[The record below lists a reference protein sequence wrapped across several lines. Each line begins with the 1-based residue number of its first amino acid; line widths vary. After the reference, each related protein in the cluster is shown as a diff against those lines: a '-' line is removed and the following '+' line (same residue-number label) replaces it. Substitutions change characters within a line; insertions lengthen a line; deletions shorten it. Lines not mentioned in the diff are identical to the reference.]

1 MLNQFCCLMTVGI
14 TLLLPAAARAQS
26 PATAADD
33 AVRPLTLSLLTQQ
46 EQKEEVAAT
55 EEIVTGELLDWE
67 ELQDIQAFVW
77 LEDPQPLP
85 TGAWRV
91 EIEASWATRSGGPPG
106 KRRIGLAPVP
116 IPGPP
121 TLMPSAPL
129 PLRLPLVPGARPLP
143 LLPIFWGPNQQPF
156 TFLPGPVGF
165 LPAPPGL
172 ALLPFPRKRE
182 RHRMD
187 DSTDLT
193 VKLSHRPR
201 GPEWLR
207 NMELQLSL
215 PLELGDGDVEGNG
228 DLEFGILYRFIRE
241 DGWVPTV
248 ALLSTMR
255 IPSGYRS
262 GGVDGTFTG
271 IVSHTLGPGVLY
283 LNGTVA
289 TLNNN
294 IEAYERHFQWSIV
307 PGYKLPVADGFAL
320 IFDYV
325 NQSSPWKGVG
335 NQNLLEMA
343 AEINLAD
350 GLTLGPGVQI
360 GLDGRDGTQ
369 NLGAGVVLEYEF

>member
-1 MLNQFCCLMTVGI
+1 MLNRFCCLTVVGI
-14 TLLLPAAARAQS
+14 SLLLPSGLLAQS
-26 PATAADD
+26 PATPADD
-33 AVRPLTLSLLTQQ
+33 AIRPLTLSLLMQQ
-46 EQKEEVAAT
+46 EQEEVAAS

-67 ELQDIQAFVW
+67 ELHDIRAFVS

-85 TGAWRV
+85 TGAWKV
-91 EIEASWATRSGGPPG
+91 GIEVSWATRSGGPPG
-106 KRRIGLAPVP
+106 RRRIGVVPLP

-121 TLMPSAPL
+121 AMLASPPL
-129 PLRLPLVPGARPLP
+129 PLRLSLDPAVAPLP
-143 LLPIFWGPNQQPF
+143 FLPVFWGPNQQPF
-156 TFLPGPVGF
+156 TLLPGPAGF
-165 LPAPPGL
+165 LPTPPGL

-182 RHRMD
+182 RQHKD
-187 DSTDLT
+187 DATDLT

-201 GPEWLR
+201 GPQWLH

-215 PLELGDGDVEGNG
+215 PLDLGDGDVEGNG
-228 DLEFGILYRFIRE
+228 DLEFGVLYRFIQE
-241 DGWVPTV
+241 DGCVPTV

-255 IPSGYRS
+255 IPSGDRS
-262 GGVDGTFTG
+262 DGVDGIFTG

-294 IEAYERHFQWSIV
+294 IESYERRFQWSVV
-307 PGYKLPVADGFAL
+307 PGYKLPVTDGLAL

-325 NQSSPWKGVG
+325 QQSSPWKGVG
-335 NQNLLEMA
+335 NQNLLELG
-343 AEINLAD
+343 AEIHLAD

-360 GLDGRDGTQ
+360 GLDGREGTQ